1 MMSFGRRNPAT
12 VAGTPYART
21 GNVAVRGAFAPR
33 SGAVVGY
40 TPRPRGAG
48 VGACGDGSTNPP
60 GGTQAW
66 CYNTQGSRPIPL
78 GAGPVAIP
86 AFAAGASGTNNVT
99 LLPVEAFV
107 IEDIEV
113 TDPTGLLFV
122 SSVQIGRMQLLEG
135 GTISTDYFQSAST
148 KCKLAQGATIYPTTG
163 IVFTFTNPTNAI
175 VNVSVVVTGT
185 PVPCPQGGLK

>member
-12 VAGTPYART
+12 VAGNPYAART
-21 GNVAVRGAFAPR
+21 SGVAVRGAYPR
-33 SGAVVGY
+33 SGATVGY
-40 TPRPRGAG
+40 TPQRRAG

-78 GAGPVAIP
+78 GAGPVPIP
-86 AFAAGASGTNNVT
+86 AFAGGASGTNQVT

-107 IEDIEV
+107 VEDIEV

>member
-12 VAGTPYART
+12 VAGNPYAART
-21 GNVAVRGAFAPR
+21 GNVAVRGAFPR
-33 SGAVVGY
+33 SGAIVGY

-48 VGACGDGSTNPP
+48 VGACGDGSTLPP

-66 CYNTQGSRPIPL
+66 CYNTQGARPIPL
-78 GAGPVAIP
+78 GAGPIQIP
-86 AFAAGASGTNNVT
+86 AFAAGASGVNTVT

-107 IEDIEV
+107 LEDVEV

-122 SSVQIGRMQLLEG
+122 SSIQIGRMQLLEG

-148 KCKLAQGATIYPTTG
+148 KCKLLAGATIYPTTG
-163 IVFTFTNPTNAI
+163 VVFTFTNPTNAI
-175 VNVSVVVTGT
+175 VNVSVTVTGT
-185 PVPCPQGGLK
+185 PVPCPQGGLQ